1 MKLTIHYDSS
11 WRNSFLE
18 GSNNEPVPE
27 KKGRKFIGSMTE
39 LKKQGHY
46 ISREVSNDTV
56 MGVLNRLVGDQRKL
70 YQSRQSSDYYFKD
83 IEEKV
88 SYKDKPTSN
97 TSEVVFIRNITG
109 SEDQNSFT
117 GAVKTNDPIFSSD
130 YSSQLWG
137 VLGLDLS
144 EVIQFINNEELEL
157 TNSDI
162 ELDPISII
170 ERLES
175 LNKLKAIPLDPEIEQ
190 TLTRLK
196 SLFPDVDYKL
206 NAKGEIT
213 PISFYTSALYI
224 QLTRLQ
230 ASYDLSTALT
240 KAGGLSG
247 ISKRGFT
254 KKDFMVKYTTGA
266 KKLVFGNPYQL
277 KERVKGQGEITSLL
291 TKSVGQLEILIDVT
305 YEQAQQI
312 KQDIYNA
319 GVSSFYLGKKGLA
332 WLDEKISL
340 EELH

>member
-1 MKLTIHYDSS
+1 VKLTIHYDSS
-11 WRNSFLE
+11 WRNSFLD
-18 GSNNEPVPE
+18 GSNNEPLSS

-39 LKKQGHY
+39 LKKQGNY
-46 ISREVSNDTV
+46 IDRELSSDTV

-70 YQSRQSSDYYFKD
+70 YQSRQAKDYYFKD

-88 SYKDKPTSN
+88 SFLDKPESN
-97 TSEVVFIRNITG
+97 TAEVVFIRNITG

-117 GAVKTNDPIFSSD
+117 GAIKTNDPIFSSD
-130 YSSQLWG
+130 YSPELWG
-137 VLGLDLS
+137 VLSLNFSQVLT
-144 EVIQFINNEELEL
+144 FINDQ
-157 TNSDI
+157 NSAVNSLDI
-162 ELDPISII
+162 ALDPISII
-170 ERLES
+170 ERLEL
-175 LNKLKAIPLDPEIEQ
+175 LNKLKAVPVEAEVEQ
-190 TLTRLK
+190 VLSKLK
-196 SLFPDVDYKL
+196 AIFPDVDYKL
-206 NAKGEIT
+206 TTKGDIA

-230 ASYDLSTALT
+230 SQYDLSTALT

-277 KERVKGQGEITSLL
+277 KERIKGQGEVTSLL
-291 TKSVGQLEILIDVT
+291 TKSVGQLEILIDVP
-305 YEQAQQI
+305 YETAQKI
-312 KQDIYNA
+312 RQDIYNA

-332 WLDEKISL
+332 WLDDKISL